1 MSGDAFEEVCHDW
14 ALRHIAGAVDV
25 GRWWGSKKVRTS
37 QGPRNRQFEADVVPI
52 DADGRVLALGSCK
65 WSDSEHQ
72 AEELDKLETIVR
84 MLDRERLLAS
94 VPVPLLFFDRTGFS
108 PRLRQLS
115 TERPDVRLV
124 AASELDE

>member
-1 MSGDAFEEVCHDW
+1 M
-14 ALRHIAGAVDV
+14 
-25 GRWWGSKKVRTS
+25 
-37 QGPRNRQFEADVVPI
+37 VPI
-52 DADGRVLALGSCK
+52 DADGKVLALGSCK
-65 WSDSEHQ
+65 WSDNEHQ

-94 VPVPLLFFDRTGFS
+94 VPVPLLFFDRTGVS